1 MAKEI
6 CYEKRLGGGKADIIH
21 NYLYKWRKIT
31 PTLDSLPEQHEI
43 LLNYIKK
50 ELLYLQIKSGG
61 EALWRWECVE
71 KEAADLAKMVV
82 ELEMENERLR
92 AKLVKLGVNP

>member
-1 MAKEI
+1 MEM
-6 CYEKRLGGGKADIIH
+6 G
-21 NYLYKWRKIT
+21 
-31 PTLDSLPEQHEI
+31 
-43 LLNYIKK
+43 
-50 ELLYLQIKSGG
+50 
-61 EALWRWECVE
+61 CVE